1 MARTLVRQLSAIF
14 PELNNKPDT
23 RKNTLQTEEL
33 NAFVIEKLEDMKG
46 RDIVSLRISDK
57 ASFADYM
64 VICSGNSNRHV
75 KSIAQS
81 VAMECRAAGVEPRG
95 MEGNDVGEWA
105 LVDLNDVIVHVMTDE
120 QRDIYNLEQLWA
132 ED

>member
-1 MARTLVRQLSAIF
+1 MVRTLVRHLSANF
-14 PELNNKPDT
+14 PELNHKPDT